1 MRSLQLKT
9 MIAMSVLGA
18 LALIAVIVRM
28 LAGYGP
34 AARVELVAVDIGPV
48 RPVLRSDP
56 TATFEACVVPGATV
70 AAGGRVRRVLA
81 RPGQQ
86 VRRGTLLAELQEAGG
101 LVDGLGT
108 ARRQAAAASTMA
120 RDLCRRSPLRE
131 TRRDRLAETRRESI
145 ASASG
150 AGRAGLQGDWNAC
163 AQARREVSSAIA
175 RVSVLRAELERF
187 RVRAAFDGVL
197 TAVSV
202 VPGDLLQ
209 AGADAPITLARDGCV
224 AVRMR
229 VPVGAGDAHALAPPA
244 SVCVRFASHP
254 ERTRCDAA
262 VRSVDTGHGQGGK
275 SAEVVVEFSPDA
287 GDPATRPGAPAAVE
301 IPLAARER
309 ATRVPITAV
318 TEGARVLVFDTGSGT
333 LRERTIRTGV
343 VDDLHAEVLSGLE
356 PGERVARS
364 PGSLAVAEGQQVVP
378 LGRAR

>member
-9 MIAMSVLGA
+9 IIAMSVLGA

-108 ARRQAAAASTMA
+108 ARRQAAAASAMA

-131 TRRDRLAETRRESI
+131 TRWESI

-150 AGRAGLQGDWNAC
+150 AGREGLQGDWNAC

-262 VRSVDTGHGQGGK
+262 VRSVDTGHGQRGK